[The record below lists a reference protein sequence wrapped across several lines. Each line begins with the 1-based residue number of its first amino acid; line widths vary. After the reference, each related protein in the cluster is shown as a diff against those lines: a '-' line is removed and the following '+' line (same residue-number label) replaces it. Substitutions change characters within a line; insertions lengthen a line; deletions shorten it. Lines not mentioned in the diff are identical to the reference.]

1 MHFRTSNAV
10 VWPLVAL
17 MVAMAGCGSN
27 DNPVSPSGDTVA
39 PTVLSTNP
47 VNGATG
53 VAIITASFSEAMNAS
68 TVTPATFMLTG
79 PGPTAVS
86 GTVAYNATTHI
97 ATFTPTTALAPSTAY
112 TATITTGAKDA
123 SGNAL
128 ASNRSWSFSMAATAG
143 NQASVALGG
152 AGAFAILAGSTVTST
167 GATDLTGDQGVSPGN
182 RGDRLPTGNPDR
194 HGPRGRRHFSRGD
207 GRSDHGV

>member
-1 MHFRTSNAV
+1 MHSRTSRIA

-17 MVAMAGCGSN
+17 MVAMIGCSEN

-39 PTVLSTNP
+39 PTVMSTNP
-47 VNGATG
+47 VNGATS

-68 TVTPATFMLTG
+68 TITPTTFLLKG
-79 PGPTAVS
+79 PGGTAVP

-97 ATFTPTTALAPSTAY
+97 ATFTPTNALAPSTTY

-128 ASNRSWSFSMAATAG
+128 VN
-143 NQASVALGG
+143 N
-152 AGAFAILAGSTVTST
+152 
-167 GATDLTGDQGVSPGN
+167 GVW
-182 RGDRLPTGNPDR
+182 T
-194 HGPRGRRHFSRGD
+194 F
-207 GRSDHGV
+207 